1 MLAGATNTAL
11 FTGLVIATEGGAFV
25 TVISNCTWFDD
36 ASREL
41 ILMNEAEFVWQCT
54 PRHTRFLPAA
64 FSEVTK
70 VVTSIVYQASVVP
83 LTVTLFSELLS
94 AGRLL
99 QVIDVSPQFVFATE

>member
-1 MLAGATNTAL
+1 MLTNGAL
-11 FTGLVIATEGGAFV
+11 FVVVINNSTR
-25 TVISNCTWFDD
+25 FDD

-41 ILMNEAEFVWQCT
+41 IFTKEVEFVWQCT
-54 PRHTRFLPAA
+54 PRQIKFRPAN
-64 FSEVTK
+64 FSELTK
-70 VVTSIVYQASVVP
+70 LVASIVYQASVVP